1 MRCGFKQL
9 CTTLWG
15 GFWHSTSSR
24 KSKVDELL
32 TKFQDK
38 PWAAVAAQLSINL
51 IQPASHLESQ
61 PTTWTL
67 RFPQPQIINS
77 PADLALLL
85 PVAVV
90 AVTVVECKYRISFSG
105 RIGRA
110 ITRTWQ
116 DLQGMQQEERARR
129 WQHMKYLRYENKT
142 TLHSSKGGFW
152 RQWNSHNF
160 KNRLAMQSKGKE
172 WLYQQGSKS
181 LACKYVFKGLKNL
194 SVDANRH
201 ISYVHTSFKF
211 PANFVHYFK
220 SLYTMCLWRNNQNF
234 CFSLSWGIQCLF
246 TAVMLLLLQCCT
258 VPTYVALCP
267 CHQQELHIELIQHN
281 RWCWIDSFCLDVSLT
296 AFQFHCHVIL
306 PFPKGTTDQALC
318 PLFLFPP
325 VIIDQYLKDLK
336 CFIPS
341 LDKQCLVPLVLPAL
355 HCGLMTTGAGPLL
368 AGFFFFT
375 IHSLPLLLV
384 IFKTQEEEL
393 LICDGEPFTWIFCKI
408 SKFSR
413 KSM

>member
-129 WQHMKYLRYENKT
+129 WQHMKYLRNENKT

-211 PANFVHYFK
+211 PANFVHNFK
-220 SLYTMCLWRNNQNF
+220 SL
-234 CFSLSWGIQCLF
+234 
-246 TAVMLLLLQCCT
+246 
-258 VPTYVALCP
+258 
-267 CHQQELHIELIQHN
+267 
-281 RWCWIDSFCLDVSLT
+281 
-296 AFQFHCHVIL
+296 
-306 PFPKGTTDQALC
+306 
-318 PLFLFPP
+318 
-325 VIIDQYLKDLK
+325 
-336 CFIPS
+336 
-341 LDKQCLVPLVLPAL
+341 
-355 HCGLMTTGAGPLL
+355 
-368 AGFFFFT
+368 
-375 IHSLPLLLV
+375 
-384 IFKTQEEEL
+384 
-393 LICDGEPFTWIFCKI
+393 
-408 SKFSR
+408 
-413 KSM
+413 